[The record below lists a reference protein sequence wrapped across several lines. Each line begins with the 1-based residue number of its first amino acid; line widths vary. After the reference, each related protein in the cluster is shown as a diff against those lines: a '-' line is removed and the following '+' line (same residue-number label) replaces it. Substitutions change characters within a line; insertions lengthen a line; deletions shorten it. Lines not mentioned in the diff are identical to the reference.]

1 MAINGVPAHEFSVDS
16 LEEKPWRK
24 PGADITDYFN
34 YGFNESTWQAYCER
48 QRRMRMESGAGVP
61 ASLGLGP
68 PPKVRNLVFQLWRSI
83 KSTILVFS
91 LDGHTPGTDSY
102 CSR

>member
-1 MAINGVPAHEFSVDS
+1 MDEFEGPMAINGVPAHEFSLDS

-34 YGFNESTWQAYCER
+34 YGFNELTWNGYCER

-68 PPKVRNLVFQLWRSI
+68 PPKVAFTTGAPVS
-83 KSTILVFS
+83 
-91 LDGHTPGTDSY
+91 
-102 CSR
+102 

>member
-1 MAINGVPAHEFSVDS
+1 LFFIFILNLLQFTADEFEGSMSINGVPAHEFSLDS

-34 YGFNESTWQAYCER
+34 YGFNEATWQGYCER
-48 QRRMRMESGAGVP
+48 QRRLRMESGAGIP

-68 PPKVRNLVFQLWRSI
+68 PPKVCYL
-83 KSTILVFS
+83 
-91 LDGHTPGTDSY
+91 
-102 CSR
+102 